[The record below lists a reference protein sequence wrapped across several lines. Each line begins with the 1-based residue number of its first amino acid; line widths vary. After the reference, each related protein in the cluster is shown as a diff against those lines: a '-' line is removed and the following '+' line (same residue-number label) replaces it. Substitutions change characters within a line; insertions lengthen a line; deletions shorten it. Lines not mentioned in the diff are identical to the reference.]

1 MALLV
6 SIKLTMAL
14 AVPVLVFLLL
24 IVGGNF
30 SLLLLNGWTNMYI
43 PPSLAALNMNHLSL
57 TVPLQPTL
65 NGPVY
70 SSSPIS

>member
-30 SLLLLNGWTNMYI
+30 SLLLLNGLTI
-43 PPSLAALNMNHLSL
+43 LVPP
-57 TVPLQPTL
+57 
-65 NGPVY
+65 
-70 SSSPIS
+70 

>member
-24 IVGGNF
+24 TVGGNF
-30 SLLLLNGWTNMYI
+30 SLLLLNGLI
-43 PPSLAALNMNHLSL
+43 H
-57 TVPLQPTL
+57 PTL
-65 NGPVY
+65 PRSLQY
-70 SSSPIS
+70 ESFEPYLPTTTYF